1 MKPDYP
7 LPDQI
12 NRAFQLA
19 FVVLV
24 DKELALRAVSGAL
37 MNRQIISRLQHR
49 RTYYKANN
57 SRKVAW
63 RDEDLLKLLAM
74 SAAEPYEK
82 SQELEWA
89 TQSRTLT
96 SEDLIIRYVKQIV
109 LQAMSHSSFYA
120 TVGICRLLYSY
131 THRQT
136 REIYDWLVPGEGAF
150 KDDSAFRRA
159 KMRLSLTLHE
169 RFSAFLANSNMS
181 DPPISQSES
190 YFNEMV
196 ERALAIF
203 APQIE
208 GCPPD
213 SLFHLYQFDAANI
226 GLSELKHRDDSI
238 ERTRMHIVICP
249 SCFSKLNQRL
259 ANPPPSEQLSLP
271 RFCTSAERLQHPQ
284 TTNNQQL
291 PVAGHAHLPDLTF
304 KDYCDI
310 VR

>member
-1 MKPDYP
+1 MPD
-7 LPDQI
+7 
-12 NRAFQLA
+12 R
-19 FVVLV
+19 
-24 DKELALRAVSGAL
+24 ELAIRVTSDAL
-37 MNRQIISRLQHR
+37 QRLQISSRHQQR
-49 RTYYKANN
+49 RTYYKAIR

-63 RDEDLLKLLAM
+63 RDEDLLKLQTM
-74 SAAEPYEK
+74 KAAEPYEK

-89 TQSRTLT
+89 TQSRTLKR
-96 SEDLIIRYVKQIV
+96 EDLIIRYVKQIV

-120 TVGICRLLYSY
+120 TIGICRLLYSY
-131 THRQT
+131 THSQT
-136 REIYDWLVPGEGAF
+136 REIYDWLDPGDLAF

-159 KMRLSLTLHE
+159 KMRLRLTLHE
-169 RFSAFLANSNMS
+169 RFSAILSNSNMS
-181 DPPISQSES
+181 DPHVSHSES
-190 YFNEMV
+190 DFNDMV

-213 SLFHLYQFDAANI
+213 SLFHSYQFDAANI

-271 RFCTSAERLQHPQ
+271 RFCTSAESLQHPQ

-291 PVAGHAHLPDLTF
+291 PIAGHAHLPDLTF
-304 KDYCDI
+304 KDYCHI